1 MNNYYN
7 TSVLSYTTR
16 THEDNITM
24 RELITIILYF
34 LASEIGRRR
43 NTAANTVH
51 VPTRPSKS
59 LFNLF
64 FSSIVRRVCFII
76 IYLYNI

>member
-16 THEDNITM
+16 THEDNITT
-24 RELITIILYF
+24 RELIIIILYF

-43 NTAANTVH
+43 NTAAIVYTYLHVH
-51 VPTRPSKS
+51 R
-59 LFNLF
+59 NR
-64 FSSIVRRVCFII
+64 FS
-76 IYLYNI
+76 IYFSRLL